1 MSQASTTSTQPA
13 PDPLTPQRIGALV
26 HAIAEHTGLD
36 DTDAVLIKFTNNA
49 VVRLPRSGAVIR
61 IAGSAITRQRVPGV
75 IAAAELFAAHQIPAV
90 RLMPGLDQP
99 IRQDGHLAT
108 VWRGIPDDGPDPAA
122 ADLARIL
129 TEIHALTASP
139 RIPQWALPDG
149 LRHRIRHT
157 PDVDPDTRA
166 FLTAELDRV
175 QAALAELATIPPLIP
190 PGIIHGDAHLG
201 NLISTREGA
210 VVCDF
215 DSTSVGP
222 REWDLV
228 PAAVGSLRFGYSPDV
243 HQGLAEAYGVDVTA
257 WPGFPVLR
265 RLREL
270 QLVTS
275 VLPVLNANP
284 ALRPQWEHRL
294 RTYRNG
300 DDNAR
305 WTPYATSA

>member
-1 MSQASTTSTQPA
+1 MSQAPTTSSHPA
-13 PDPLTPQRIGALV
+13 AEPLTPERIRALV
-26 HAIAEHTGLD
+26 RAIAEPTGLD

-75 IAAAELFAAHQIPAV
+75 IAAAELFAAYQIPAV
-90 RLMPGLDQP
+90 RLLPGLDQP

-108 VWRGIPDDGPDPAA
+108 VWRGIPEDGPTPTA

-129 TEIHALTASP
+129 TAIHALPTSP
-139 RIPQWALPDG
+139 QIPGWALPDG

-157 PDVDPDTRA
+157 PDVDPETRA
-166 FLTAELDRV
+166 FLAAELDHV
-175 QAALAELATIPPLIP
+175 AAALTDLATITPLIA

-201 NLISTREGA
+201 NLISARAGV

-215 DSTSVGP
+215 DSTSIGP
-222 REWDLV
+222 REWDLI

-243 HQGLAEAYGVDVTA
+243 HQGLVDAYGVDVTT

-275 VLPVLNANP
+275 VLPVLSANP
-284 ALRPQWEHRL
+284 ALRPQWQHRL
-294 RTYRNG
+294 KTYREG
-300 DDNAR
+300 DDDAR
-305 WTPYATSA
+305 WTPYATSS